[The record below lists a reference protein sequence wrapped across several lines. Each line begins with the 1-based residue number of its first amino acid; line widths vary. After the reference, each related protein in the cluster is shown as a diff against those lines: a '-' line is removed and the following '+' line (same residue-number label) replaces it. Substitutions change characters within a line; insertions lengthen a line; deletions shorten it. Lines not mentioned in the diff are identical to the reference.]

1 MASEQLLK
9 FNEQFPDSLYREI
22 HAQYTGPMKS
32 DEDLKK
38 YQKSYLYM
46 NY

>member
-22 HAQYTGPMKS
+22 HAQYIGPMKS
-32 DEDLKK
+32 DEDL
-38 YQKSYLYM
+38 
-46 NY
+46 